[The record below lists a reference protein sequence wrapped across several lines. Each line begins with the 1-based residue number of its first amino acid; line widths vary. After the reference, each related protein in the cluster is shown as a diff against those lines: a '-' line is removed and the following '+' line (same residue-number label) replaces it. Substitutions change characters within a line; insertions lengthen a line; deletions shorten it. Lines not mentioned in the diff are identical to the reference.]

1 MALKLITAPAEEPVT
16 LAEAKLHLRVD
27 HTADDA
33 LITALIAAAREFA
46 EHQTERAFVTQTWEL
61 ALDAF
66 PADVFKLPRAPL
78 ASVTSIK
85 YDDAAGAEQT
95 LSAAAYYVDTHSVPG
110 EIVPAYGT
118 SWPDALAAANAV
130 RVRYVAGY
138 GGAAAVPAGI
148 KQWMLVRIGSLY
160 QRREEVA
167 AGGVQPLPWVDRLL
181 DPYRVWSV

>member
-1 MALKLITAPAEEPVT
+1 MALKLITAPTEEPVS
-16 LAEAKLHLRVD
+16 LAEATLHLRVD
-27 HTADDA
+27 HSADDT
-33 LITALIAAAREFA
+33 LITALIAAARDFA
-46 EHQTERAFVTQTWEL
+46 EHQTGRAFCTQVWEL

-85 YDDAAGAEQT
+85 YDDTAGVEQT
-95 LSAAAYYVDTHSVPG
+95 LAPSAYYVDTHSVPG
-110 EIVPAYGT
+110 EVVPAYGT
-118 SWPDALAAANAV
+118 EWPAALDAANAV

-138 GGAAAVPAGI
+138 GAAAAVPAGI
-148 KQWMLVRIGSLY
+148 KQWMLVRIGTLY

-167 AGGVQPLPWVDRLL
+167 AGGVQPLPYVDRLL